1 MGINME
7 DQKNIET
14 PTTTDSQ
21 INGDSIITP
30 FSMGTE
36 CVTSKKCPISTTLI
50 VIYLVL
56 MLISSYWYWSR
67 PVRADQFGNAYTW
80 WRGVADVY
88 HFPVPSDETWQ

>member
-1 MGINME
+1 ME

-14 PTTTDSQ
+14 LVKMDTQ
-21 INGDSIITP
+21 ENGDTIITP
-30 FSMGTE
+30 FSIGTE
-36 CVTSKKCPISTTLI
+36 CASSKKSQISTTLI

-56 MLISSYWYWSR
+56 MLVSGYWYWSR

-80 WRGVADVY
+80 WRGVAEVY